1 MVFGLK
7 KLKKWGKKQ
16 LKKAW
21 KTVKKYAG
29 KLVKLAVGVGIGL
42 VTGNWQYAATA
53 TMNLFSGSA
62 TGNPKASDTPQGN
75 PVIINDALSAR
86 RLIYGQV
93 RVGGVEAFSASSGAQ
108 NANFHQIIYLGEGPI
123 EGIDRYY
130 FENEWLNVNASGVVI
145 GTLKPDGTVKNNA
158 YTSKGAARV
167 FFQFFDGSEDQQAV
181 ADLMAAAPS
190 LWTQA
195 HRLRGCAFVYMRL
208 VYDQAVFPNG
218 LPKVSFL
225 LRGRKV
231 YDPRVGSMVY
241 GTNPVLHW
249 RDYMTMP
256 KLRGGV
262 AAAYSEFDDDE
273 ISAQASFME
282 ETVNGAPRFSSS
294 GVIETDANNTPQ
306 RTMPEMMSSFFG
318 NMAYHGGAYHL
329 VLSQWQ
335 EPVMTI
341 TEDDLVSDYEL
352 GLTKSGSD
360 LFNAVRGSFI
370 RPSMDYLADEYAP
383 VVDAAAVAADGRQVF
398 EEVNLPWTQ
407 DEAVARRIAGQAL
420 AMARLE
426 KAVNLEG
433 KMKLYQLAPGD
444 FVDVIL
450 ATVSPQAI
458 TFRVGG
464 AGLSMS
470 REGALGAGVQLAQVS
485 PAVFGATRTTPLP
498 S

>member
-1 MVFGLK
+1 MSWNPF
-7 KLKKWGKKQ
+7 KWAKKQ
-16 LKKAW
+16 
-21 KTVKKYAG
+21 VKKGWKKFKKFAG
-29 KLVKLAVGVGIGL
+29 KIAAVAIGVGIGL
-42 VTGNWQYAATA
+42 VTGNWQYAVTA
-53 TMNLFSGSA
+53 TMNLFSGSLKG
-62 TGNPKASDTPQGN
+62 TPKASDTPQGS
-75 PVIINDALSAR
+75 PVIINDALSPR

-93 RVGGVEAFSASSGAQ
+93 RAGGVEMFSTSSGAT

-130 FENEWLNVNASGVVI
+130 FENDWLNVNESGVVI

-158 YTSKGAARV
+158 YTKSGAARV

-181 ADLMAAAPS
+181 ADLVSAAPT

-225 LRGRKV
+225 MRGRRV
-231 YDPRVGSMVY
+231 YDPRQGSMVY
-241 GTNPVLHW
+241 SVNPILHL
-249 RDYMTMP
+249 RDYMTMAR
-256 KLRGGV
+256 LRGGV
-262 AAAYSEFDDDE
+262 GVAYSEFDDDE
-273 ISAQASFME
+273 ISEQADFMDE
-282 ETVNGAPRFSSS
+282 IVNGAPRFTSN
-294 GVIETDANNTPQ
+294 GIVETDAQNTPQ
-306 RTMPEMMSSFFG
+306 RTMPEMMSAFFG
-318 NMAYHGGAYHL
+318 NMSYHGGAYHF

-341 TEDDLVSDYEL
+341 TEDDLVAGYDL

-360 LFNAVRGSFI
+360 IYNAVRGSFI

-426 KAVNLEG
+426 KSVSLEG
-433 KMKLYQLAPGD
+433 KMQLYQLAPGD

-450 ATVSPQAI
+450 ASVSPEAV

-464 AGLSMS
+464 AGLNMS